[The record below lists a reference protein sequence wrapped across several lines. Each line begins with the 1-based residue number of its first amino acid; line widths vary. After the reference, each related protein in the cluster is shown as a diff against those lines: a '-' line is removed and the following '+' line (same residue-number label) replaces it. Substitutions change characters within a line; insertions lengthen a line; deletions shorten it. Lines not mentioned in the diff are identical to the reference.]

1 MSTNPYQRG
10 GDADQT
16 NQQGGYYGGYQP
28 QQGNQPGS
36 QQYGGHQQPNTG
48 GEDYQYGQYTY
59 GGQQQQQQQYS
70 TYQPPASARARSSGS
85 AGAGESTSTGWSART
100 EAVVSYLG
108 FFITGIVFFVIERR
122 NHFVRFC
129 ATQSI
134 LLFGSIAIVY
144 WLLHYVI
151 AGFFGLIPLIGF
163 ILVGLVG
170 LITSVLGIITAV
182 LWIFLMIQAY
192 RGVQVK
198 IPFFGDIAERLSG
211 GAGKP

>member
-10 GDADQT
+10 SDADQK

-36 QQYGGHQQPNTG
+36 QQYGGYQQPNTG
-48 GEDYQYGQYTY
+48 SEDYQYGQYTY

-70 TYQPPASARARSSGS
+70 TYQPPASAMGRSSGS

-108 FFITGIVFFVIERR
+108 LFITGIVFFVIERR
-122 NHFVRFC
+122 NRFVRFC
-129 ATQSI
+129 AAQST
-134 LLFGSIAIVY
+134 LLFGSAFIVY
-144 WLLHYVI
+144 ELLHLI
-151 AGFFGLIPLIGF
+151 GGFLGAIPLIGLLLGF
-163 ILVGLVG
+163 
-170 LITSVLGIITAV
+170 LIGVVITVLEIVVAV
-182 LWIFLMIQAY
+182 VWIFLMVQAY
-192 RGVQVK
+192 RGVRVK

-211 GAGKP
+211 GAGRP